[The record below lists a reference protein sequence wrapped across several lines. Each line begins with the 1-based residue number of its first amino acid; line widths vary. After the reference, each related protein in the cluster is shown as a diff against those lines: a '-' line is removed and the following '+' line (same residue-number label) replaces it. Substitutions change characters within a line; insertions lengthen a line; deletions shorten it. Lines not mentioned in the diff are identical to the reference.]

1 MKIEGFLTR
10 DRLTRL
16 PIREPLLVEKGSL
29 VQDVIPQMKVKRV
42 GCVLI
47 HDKGKL
53 IGIFTERDVLRKIV
67 PTLSSL
73 KNPIGNFMSPNPKT
87 LKINQ
92 TVGTVIKLM
101 SEGGYR
107 NLPVV
112 NTDGSILGTI
122 NVKDVVRYL
131 AGFFPSEV
139 FNLPPNPQQ
148 ISDAPE
154 GA

>member
-1 MKIEGFLTR
+1 MKIEGFLIR

-16 PIREPLLVEKGSL
+16 PIRPPLLVEKGGL
-29 VQDVIPQMKVKRV
+29 VKDIIPQMKVKRV

-47 HDKGKL
+47 HDQGKL

-73 KNPIGNFMSPNPKT
+73 QSPIGNFMSPNPKS

-139 FNLPPNPQQ
+139 FNLPPNPRQ

>member
-10 DRLTRL
+10 DRLTRI
-16 PIREPLLVEKGSL
+16 PIREPLLVEKGS
-29 VQDVIPQMKVKRV
+29 VVKDVIPQMKTKRV

-47 HDKGKL
+47 QEQGKL
-53 IGIFTERDVLRKIV
+53 IGIFTERDVLKKIV
-67 PTLSSL
+67 PDISTLQS
-73 KNPIGNFMSPNPKT
+73 PIGNFMSKNPKT

-92 TVGTVIKLM
+92 SVGRVIKLM

-112 NTDGSILGTI
+112 NTDGSILGYI

-148 ISDAPE
+148 IPEAPE